1 MASEQGNPRVSVI
14 IPTYNRVGVLYY
26 ALNSVLNQTLQDFE
40 VFVVDD
46 ASTDMTPDYIAG
58 ITDPRVHYIR
68 LPTNRF
74 AAAARNAGMERARG
88 DYIAFLDSDDQWW
101 PTKLEKQ
108 VALMDGL
115 SEDWGCSYGGAFVNK
130 TGGLTR
136 HRVFRPTK
144 SGYLVHDY
152 LMSKLVIFT
161 PTFMFRRSC
170 LQHIAMMDEALIRS
184 QDVDFYIRMLEKY
197 KIAALEEPLV
207 DIYVAIGKNPAVQAK
222 SNAILLA
229 KHTKLIHSLGA
240 RSARYVH
247 ALGHMV
253 QAESYLMS
261 GQVTDGL
268 RSFKKAIALTPF
280 LPPRRYLAVGR
291 HLLSANLSGA
301 VSQSS

>member
-1 MASEQGNPRVSVI
+1 MASKSGSPRVSVI

-26 ALNSVLNQTLQDFE
+26 ALNSVLNQTMQDFE

-46 ASTDMTPDYIAG
+46 ASTDKTSDYIAS
-58 ITDPRVHYIR
+58 ISDPRVRYIR

-74 AAAARNAGMERARG
+74 AAAARNAGMEQATG
-88 DYIAFLDSDDQWW
+88 EYIAFLDSDDQWW
-101 PTKLEKQ
+101 PSKLEKQ
-108 VALMDGL
+108 VAQMDSL
-115 SEDWGCSYGGAFVNK
+115 SEEWGCSYGGAFVNK

-144 SGYLVHDY
+144 SGYLINDY
-152 LMSKLVIFT
+152 LMGKLAIFT

-170 LQHIAMMDEALIRS
+170 LQHVAMMDEALVRS
-184 QDVDFYIRMLEKY
+184 QDVDFYIRLLEKY
-197 KIAALEEPLV
+197 KMAALEEPLV
-207 DIYVAIGKNPAVQAK
+207 DIYVVLGKNPAVQAK

-229 KHTKLIHSLGA
+229 KHARLIESLGV

-261 GQVTDGL
+261 GQLADGL
-268 RSFKKAIALTPF
+268 SSFKKAVKLTPF
-280 LPPRRYLAVGR
+280 LPLRRYMAVGR
-291 HLLSANLSGA
+291 HLLSTNLTGT

>member
-1 MASEQGNPRVSVI
+1 MDSKSAKPRVSVI

-26 ALNSVLNQTLQDFE
+26 ALNSVLNQTMRDFE

-46 ASTDMTPDYIAG
+46 ASTDKTPEYIASV
-58 ITDPRVHYIR
+58 TDPRVKYIR

-74 AAAARNAGMERARG
+74 AAAARNAGMEQASG

-108 VALMDGL
+108 VALMDSL
-115 SEDWGCSYGGAFVNK
+115 TEEWGCCYGGAFVNK
-130 TGGLTR
+130 TGGVTR
-136 HRVFRPTK
+136 NRVFRPTK
-144 SGYLVHDY
+144 SGYLLRDY
-152 LMSKLVIFT
+152 LMGKLVIWT

-170 LQHIAMMDEALIRS
+170 LQHIAMMDQALVRS

-197 KIAALEEPLV
+197 KMVALAEPLV
-207 DIYVAIGKNPAVQAK
+207 DIFVAVGKNPAVQAK
-222 SNAILLA
+222 SNAILLS
-229 KHTKLIHSLGA
+229 KHAALIESLGA
-240 RSARYVH
+240 RSARYVR
-247 ALGHMV
+247 ALGLMV

-261 GQVTDGL
+261 GQVSEGL
-268 RSFKKAIALTPF
+268 RTLKEAVMLTPF

-291 HLLSANLSGA
+291 HLLSTNLTGA

>member
-1 MASEQGNPRVSVI
+1 MTKQAGSPRVSVI

-26 ALNSVLNQTLQDFE
+26 ALNSVLNQTMQDFE
-40 VFVVDD
+40 VFVIDD
-46 ASTDMTPDYIAG
+46 ASTDKTPEYIASVK
-58 ITDPRVHYIR
+58 DPRVHYIR

-74 AAAARNAGMERARG
+74 AAAARNAGMEQARG
-88 DYIAFLDSDDQWW
+88 EYIAFLDSDDQWW

-108 VALMDGL
+108 VKLMDSL

-136 HRVFRPTK
+136 HRVFRPRK
-144 SGYLVHDY
+144 SGYLIHDY

-170 LQHIAMMDEALIRS
+170 LDHIAMMDEALVRS
-184 QDVDFYIRMLEKY
+184 QDVDFYIRMLERY
-197 KIAALEEPLV
+197 KMAALEEPLV
-207 DIYVAIGKNPAVQAK
+207 DIYVAIGKNPVVQAK

-229 KHTKLIHSLGA
+229 KHEKLIHSLGA

-261 GQVTDGL
+261 GQIGDGL
-268 RSFKKAIALTPF
+268 HSFKKAIAITPF

-301 VSQSS
+301 VGQGS